1 MSTLVSFIERAAD
14 LLSGVDGL
22 HWKQLL
28 ASSWMLSFYERAFG
42 ARTRMLH
49 EGKDYGELSTGGTTL
64 AFSSRTLL
72 RRLGKSPEPPV
83 PGRPTFELAFA
94 TTDVED
100 PLSSSMRCWRKT
112 YSGTASR
119 KLGADNRVRL

>member
-1 MSTLVSFIERAAD
+1 
-14 LLSGVDGL
+14 
-22 HWKQLL
+22 
-28 ASSWMLSFYERAFG
+28 
-42 ARTRMLH
+42 MLH

-83 PGRPTFELAFA
+83 PGRPTFELAFE

-119 KLGADNRVRL
+119 KLGQTTAYVSDLDGFLVEICSPVDATAQ